1 MCGWRKS
8 GFPGAQ
14 PVSLDRENLA
24 FLSQRA
30 YKVSWKA
37 DGTRYM
43 MLIDGKDQTYFIDR
57 DNCVFQV
64 DNITFLHRKDANKH
78 IGSTLLDGEMVIDE
92 VNDQK
97 FPRYL
102 VYDVIQ
108 FEGQEVGKTIF
119 STRLLCVDKEIVK
132 TRAKYVEEG
141 RIDRASEPFS
151 VRAKQFWPLN
161 DTGYGRS

>member
-78 IGSTLLDGEMVIDE
+78 IGSTLLDGVRHAWRNHREFPIPSFIE
-92 VNDQK
+92 VFRLSFRE
-97 FPRYL
+97 FPRL
-102 VYDVIQ
+102 VGCYC
-108 FEGQEVGKTIF
+108 
-119 STRLLCVDKEIVK
+119 S
-132 TRAKYVEEG
+132 
-141 RIDRASEPFS
+141 
-151 VRAKQFWPLN
+151 
-161 DTGYGRS
+161 